1 MPNKRPDS
9 LLFLLANFKKQFL
22 ALSAA
27 EAEVFVNVAQNP
39 GCTSQEIQN
48 QLNIDQPHASR
59 TLSKLVEK
67 KYLRRLNNPKQLRQ
81 KVYYLTP
88 VKGMQA
94 LNEWI
99 DSSWQKLLNDPDL
112 GLARLCAA
120 LESAPISILS
130 TLKEV
135 LDDQI
140 TKASTKQIDSS
151 EVSYCPRVRNQS
163 INKFKLQLNQLNQLN
178 PEAKTLSLSNGQKP
192 R

>member
-1 MPNKRPDS
+1 VPSKRPDS

-120 LESAPISILS
+120 LESAPISTLS

-163 INKFKLQLNQLNQLN
+163 INKFKLQLNQLN